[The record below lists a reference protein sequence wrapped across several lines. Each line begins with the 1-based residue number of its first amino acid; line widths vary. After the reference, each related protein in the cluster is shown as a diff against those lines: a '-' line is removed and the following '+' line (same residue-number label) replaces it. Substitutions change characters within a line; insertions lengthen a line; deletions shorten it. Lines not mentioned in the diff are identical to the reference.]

1 MAGFLFDAEVGR
13 AGAGGR
19 WWEVEVVGRPV
30 VRLEPVGR
38 QSPPREPRCLSAWSC
53 SPVTS
58 PPGASLSGVAAEAR
72 DGAPAGSSRGLADAR
87 RSVPR
92 PDLQRATTASPGSGV
107 AAAVCISPAPPV

>member
-38 QSPPREPRCLSAWSC
+38 QSPPG
-53 SPVTS
+53 SP
-58 PPGASLSGVAAEAR
+58 
-72 DGAPAGSSRGLADAR
+72 DA
-87 RSVPR
+87 
-92 PDLQRATTASPGSGV
+92 
-107 AAAVCISPAPPV
+107 